1 MKRISHHRSLGAKQ
15 QGQGMTEYIIIV
27 ALIAISAIVV
37 ITMFGGT
44 LRSQFAGVATEL
56 SGESAE
62 DMIEQSQ
69 DYASEARDDAET
81 RKAGMAS
88 YHNTEL
94 YGGGDG
100 G

>member
-1 MKRISHHRSLGAKQ
+1 MKRMTHHRSFGARQ

-56 SGESAE
+56 SGESG
-62 DMIEQSQ
+62 DGMIEEAQ
-69 DYASEARDDAET
+69 DYAESAREDAEQ

-88 YHNTEL
+88 YHNAEL
-94 YGGGDG
+94 YEDGGG
-100 G
+100 